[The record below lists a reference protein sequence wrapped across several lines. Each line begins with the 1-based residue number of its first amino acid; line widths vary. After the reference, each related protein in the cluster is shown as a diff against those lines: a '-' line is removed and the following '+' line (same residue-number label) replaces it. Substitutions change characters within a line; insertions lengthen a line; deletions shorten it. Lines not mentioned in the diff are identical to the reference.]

1 MSAVFKTAMVDNRV
15 VNAKTILISSLTV
28 FSLVACAP
36 SSTIAPD
43 ATLAA
48 PAPRLP
54 GMTESRYVTLEG
66 ERVYYEMGGPLSQTK
81 GLPVVFVHG
90 IGAGNSSHLWRENT
104 AALAK
109 DHRVYAFDW
118 PGFARSGARPIQYTN
133 DLYVGVLKDFIRDV
147 VREPVAL
154 VAGSLGSDYA
164 IRVSAE
170 NPELVTRLIVSNP
183 SGYDI
188 NEPENK
194 DGRTLLTT
202 TSKRNQELYDRFA
215 NTFLGGVI
223 FSTLKADSGLNFFL
237 YNYVYL
243 DWRRVTPELTA
254 IYQQNL
260 DGPNKQYA
268 PFSFFSGFLEQRVGE
283 FWPKLKQPTLL
294 VWGSEDIFTPIRFA
308 DDFLKARP
316 DVKLEVLKA
325 RAIPYD
331 EDANRFNQLATEFLK
346 P

>member
-1 MSAVFKTAMVDNRV
+1 MADNHV
-15 VNAKTILISSLTV
+15 VNAKPIISSLIAL
-28 FSLVACAP
+28 SLAACAP
-36 SSTIAPD
+36 AAGPTPD
-43 ATLAA
+43 ATLTA

-66 ERVYYEMGGPLSQTK
+66 ERVYFEVGGPLA
-81 GLPVVFVHG
+81 GNAGVPVVFVHG

-104 AALAK
+104 AAMAK

-133 DLYVGVLKDFIRDV
+133 DLYVGVLKAFIRDV

-183 SGYDI
+183 SGYDV

-215 NTFLGGVI
+215 KTFLGDVI

-254 IYQQNL
+254 IYQGNL

-268 PFSFFSGFLEQRVGE
+268 PFSFFSGFLEQRVGD

-294 VWGSEDIFTPIRFA
+294 VWGSDDIFTPIRFA
-308 DDFLKARP
+308 DDFLKARS
-316 DVKLEVLKA
+316 DVKLEVLRA

-331 EDANRFNQLATEFLK
+331 EDADRFNQIATAFLK